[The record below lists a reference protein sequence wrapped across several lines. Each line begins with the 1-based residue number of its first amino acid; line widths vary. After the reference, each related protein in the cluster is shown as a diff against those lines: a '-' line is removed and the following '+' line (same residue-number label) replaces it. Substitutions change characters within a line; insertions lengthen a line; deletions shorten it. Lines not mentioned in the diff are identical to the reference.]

1 MKKSIPTCKLD
12 EFNKKLNFLNKR
24 LTKYGKPPLEFH
36 EINRYKRLLKFQYH
50 QDEVD
55 EFVDRYVEFAN
66 IEITG
71 IESFKKDDKDYRFIG
86 NIKYQGDIKQV
97 SCLNE
102 KYIEYF
108 DRDYKIC
115 DHCHTN
121 RYRKSYN
128 LFEANGKVIQI
139 GSSCSQDYFGYD
151 VEKFLDIYLQT
162 YFLVKEED
170 RMDLEVYRGSLVQD
184 FVTIFN
190 VIKNVTVDFT
200 KWEKKQEDEY
210 YNNIPSSVTKIRGL
224 LFDIEQS
231 KESNITL
238 NKVPEATLERIRD
251 YWNKQELSSFV
262 INVCEALKKDYA
274 TYESVGF
281 YSYAIFKAMQEI
293 RRCRKEEAKK
303 EGKISS
309 YKEGERPTL
318 NVTVVSHKIINVAA
332 YGYSGGTET
341 MAIVNFITDDGVR
354 YMTKS
359 TGFDVVRKIKAGDK
373 LTIKGTVYGP
383 NRYDELCYVLGRVK
397 VLENKSLSHSNSFSS
412 SHWDDNVITVFLK
425 GEE

>member
-36 EINRYKRLLKFQYH
+36 VIDRYKRLLKFQYH
-50 QDEVD
+50 RDEVD
-55 EFVDRYVEFAN
+55 EFVDRYVEFAE

-71 IESFKKDDKDYRFIG
+71 MESFKKDEKDYRFIG
-86 NIKYQGDIKQV
+86 NIKYQGGIKQV
-97 SCLNE
+97 SCLDE

-139 GSSCSQDYFGYD
+139 GSSCSKDYFGYD

-162 YFLVKEED
+162 YFLVEKED

-210 YNNIPSSVTKIRGL
+210 YNNIPSSVTQIRGL

-238 NKVPEATLERIRD
+238 NNVPEATLERIRD

-262 INVCEALKKDYA
+262 INVREALKKDYA

-281 YSYAIFKAMQEI
+281 YSYAVFKAMKNI
-293 RRCRKEEAKK
+293 RKENAKK
-303 EGKISS
+303 EGKFST
-309 YKEGERPTL
+309 YKNGDRPTL
-318 NVTVVSHKIINVAA
+318 NVTVTNHKIIEIPA
-332 YGYSGGTET
+332 YNGRGSEPI
-341 MAIVNFITDDGVR
+341 AIVNFTTDDGVR

-359 TGFDVVRKIKAGDK
+359 TGFDVVRKIKIGDK

-383 NRYDELCYVLGRVK
+383 DRYDKLCCVLSRVK
-397 VLENKSLSHSNSFSS
+397 ILENKSLSHSNSPSQ
-412 SHWDDNVITVFLK
+412 WDDNVIMTFLK
-425 GEE
+425 EEE

>member
-36 EINRYKRLLKFQYH
+36 VIDRYKRLLKFQYH
-50 QDEVD
+50 RDEVD
-55 EFVDRYVEFAN
+55 EFVDRYVEFAD

-71 IESFKKDDKDYRFIG
+71 MESFKKDEKDYRFIG
-86 NIKYQGDIKQV
+86 NIKYQGGIKQV
-97 SCLNE
+97 SCLDE

-139 GSSCSQDYFGYD
+139 GSSCSKDYFGYD

-162 YFLVKEED
+162 YFLVEKED

-200 KWEKKQEDEY
+200 KWEKKQEYDAP
-210 YNNIPSSVTKIRGL
+210 NSVDKIRGL
-224 LFDIEQS
+224 LFDIEQI
-231 KESNITL
+231 KKSNITFESVEEGL
-238 NKVPEATLERIRD
+238 LDRIRD

-262 INVCEALKKDYA
+262 INVREALKKDYA

-281 YSYAIFKAMQEI
+281 YSYAIFKAMKNI
-293 RRCRKEEAKK
+293 RKESVKK
-303 EGKISS
+303 EGKLSE
-309 YKEGERPTL
+309 YKEGDRPTL
-318 NVTVVSHKIINVAA
+318 NVVVTSHKIIEIPA
-332 YGYSGGTET
+332 YSGRGSEP
-341 MAIVNFITDDGVR
+341 MAIVNFTTDDGVR
-354 YMTKS
+354 YLTKS
-359 TGFDVVRKIKAGDK
+359 TGFDVVRKIKIGDK

-383 NRYDELCYVLGRVK
+383 DRYDKLCFILKRVK
-397 VLENKSLSHSNSFSS
+397 VLKNFSIQNSIPT
-412 SHWDDNVITVFLK
+412 SHWDDNVIMTFLK
-425 GEE
+425 EEE

>member
-36 EINRYKRLLKFQYH
+36 VIDRYKQLLKFQYH
-50 QDEVD
+50 RDEVD
-55 EFVDRYVEFAN
+55 EFVDRYVEFAD

-71 IESFKKDDKDYRFIG
+71 MESFKKDDKDYRFIG
-86 NIKYQGDIKQV
+86 NIKYQGGIKQV
-97 SCLNE
+97 SCLDE

-139 GSSCSQDYFGYD
+139 GSSCSKDYFGYD

-162 YFLVKEED
+162 YFLVEKED

-190 VIKNVTVDFT
+190 VIKNVTIDFT
-200 KWEKKQEDEY
+200 KWEKKQEYDAP
-210 YNNIPSSVTKIRGL
+210 NSVDKIRGL
-224 LFDIEQS
+224 LFDIDQI
-231 KESNITL
+231 KKSNINFESVEEGL
-238 NKVPEATLERIRD
+238 LEKIRN
-251 YWNKQELSSFV
+251 YWNKQERSSFV
-262 INVCEALKKDYA
+262 INVREALKVDYV
-274 TYESVGF
+274 TEKSIGF
-281 YSYAIFKAMQEI
+281 YSYAVFKAMQEI
-293 RRCRKEEAKK
+293 RKESVKK
-303 EGKISS
+303 EGKLSE
-309 YKEGERPTL
+309 YKEGDRPTL
-318 NVTVVSHKIINVAA
+318 DVTVTSHKIIEIPA
-332 YGYSGGTET
+332 YNGRGSEP
-341 MAIVNFITDDGVR
+341 MAIVNFTTDDGVR

-383 NRYDELCYVLGRVK
+383 DRYDKLCCVLGRVK
-397 VLENKSLSHSNSFSS
+397 VLENKSLSNSNSFLPSS
-412 SHWDDNVITVFLK
+412 WDDNVITTFLK
-425 GEE
+425 EEE

>member
-1 MKKSIPTCKLD
+1 MKKSIPTHKLD

-24 LTKYGKPPLEFH
+24 LTKYGKSSLEFH
-36 EINRYKRLLKFQYH
+36 VIDRYKQLLKFQYH
-50 QDEVD
+50 RDEVD
-55 EFVDRYVEFAN
+55 EFVDRYVEFAD

-71 IESFKKDDKDYRFIG
+71 MESFKKDDKDYRFIG
-86 NIKYQGDIKQV
+86 NIKYQGGIKQV
-97 SCLNE
+97 SCLDE

-139 GSSCSQDYFGYD
+139 GSSCSKDYFGYD

-162 YFLVKEED
+162 YFLVEKED

-190 VIKNVTVDFT
+190 VIKNVTIDFT
-200 KWEKKQEDEY
+200 KWEKKQEYDAP
-210 YNNIPSSVTKIRGL
+210 NSVDKIRGL
-224 LFDIEQS
+224 LFDIEQI
-231 KESNITL
+231 KKSNITFESVEEGLL
-238 NKVPEATLERIRD
+238 NRIRD

-262 INVCEALKKDYA
+262 INVREALKKDYA

-281 YSYAIFKAMQEI
+281 YSYAIFKAMRNI
-293 RRCRKEEAKK
+293 RKESVKK
-303 EGKISS
+303 EGKLSE
-309 YKEGERPTL
+309 YKEGDRPTL
-318 NVTVVSHKIINVAA
+318 NVVVTSHKIIEIPA
-332 YGYSGGTET
+332 YSGRGSEP
-341 MAIVNFITDDGVR
+341 MAIVNFTTDDGVR
-354 YMTKS
+354 YLTKS
-359 TGFDVVRKIKAGDK
+359 TGFDVVRKIKIGDK

-383 NRYDELCYVLGRVK
+383 DRYDKLCCILKRVK
-397 VLENKSLSHSNSFSS
+397 VLKNFSIQNSIPT
-412 SHWDDNVITVFLK
+412 SHWDDNVIMTFLK
-425 GEE
+425 EEE

>member
-36 EINRYKRLLKFQYH
+36 VIDRYKQLLKFQYH
-50 QDEVD
+50 RDEVD
-55 EFVDRYVEFAN
+55 EFVDRYVEFAD

-71 IESFKKDDKDYRFIG
+71 MESFKKDDKDYRFIG
-86 NIKYQGDIKQV
+86 NIKYQGGIKQV
-97 SCLNE
+97 SCLDE

-139 GSSCSQDYFGYD
+139 GSSCSKDYFGYD

-162 YFLVKEED
+162 YFLVEKED

-200 KWEKKQEDEY
+200 KWEKKQEYDAP
-210 YNNIPSSVTKIRGL
+210 NSVDKIRGL
-224 LFDIEQS
+224 LFDIEQI
-231 KESNITL
+231 KKSNITFESVEEGL
-238 NKVPEATLERIRD
+238 LDRIRD

-262 INVCEALKKDYA
+262 INVREALKKDYA

-281 YSYAIFKAMQEI
+281 YSYAIFKAMKNI
-293 RRCRKEEAKK
+293 RKESVKK
-303 EGKISS
+303 EEKLSE
-309 YKEGERPTL
+309 YKEGDRPTL
-318 NVTVVSHKIINVAA
+318 NVVVTSHKIIEIPA
-332 YGYSGGTET
+332 YSGRGSEP
-341 MAIVNFITDDGVR
+341 MAIVNFTTDDGVR
-354 YMTKS
+354 YLTKS
-359 TGFDVVRKIKAGDK
+359 TGFDVVRKIKIGDK

-383 NRYDELCYVLGRVK
+383 DRYDKLCCILKRVK
-397 VLENKSLSHSNSFSS
+397 VLKNFSIQNSIPT
-412 SHWDDNVITVFLK
+412 SHWDDNIITTFLEG
-425 GEE
+425 GE

>member
-24 LTKYGKPPLEFH
+24 LTKYGKQPLEFH
-36 EINRYKRLLKFQYH
+36 EIDRCKRLIKFQYH
-50 QDEVD
+50 RDEVD
-55 EFVDRYVEFAN
+55 EFVDRYVEFAD

-71 IESFKKDDKDYRFIG
+71 MESFKKDEKDYRFIG
-86 NIKYQGDIKQV
+86 NIKYQGGIKQV
-97 SCLNE
+97 SCLDE

-139 GSSCSQDYFGYD
+139 GSSCSKDYFGYD

-162 YFLVKEED
+162 YFLVEKED

-200 KWEKKQEDEY
+200 KWEKKQEYDAP
-210 YNNIPSSVTKIRGL
+210 NSVDKIRGL
-224 LFDIEQS
+224 LFDIEQI
-231 KESNITL
+231 KKSNITFESVEEGLL
-238 NKVPEATLERIRD
+238 NRIRD

-262 INVCEALKKDYA
+262 INVREALKKDYA

-281 YSYAIFKAMQEI
+281 YSYAIFKAMKNI
-293 RRCRKEEAKK
+293 RKESVKK
-303 EGKISS
+303 EGKLSE
-309 YKEGERPTL
+309 YKEGDRPTL
-318 NVTVVSHKIINVAA
+318 NVVVTSHKTLNVPA
-332 YGYSGGTET
+332 YGYYGGTEV
-341 MAIVNFITDDGVR
+341 MAIVNFVTDDGIR

-359 TGFDVVRKIKAGDK
+359 TGFDVVRKIKIGDK

-383 NRYDELCYVLGRVK
+383 DRYDKLCCVLSRVK
-397 VLENKSLSHSNSFSS
+397 ILENKSLSHSNSFSPS
-412 SHWDDNVITVFLK
+412 NWDDNIITTFLK
-425 GEE
+425 EEK